1 MPPWESF
8 QGRETGEWKR
18 DICAFIRT
26 RRRRKEDK
34 PASFFGLVQKIFFC
48 VPLGL
53 LHNGDYATSYSR
65 NVSIPAAHQ
74 NTDFSRQGM
83 YVWIIW
89 PTIYLY
95 IFLVCW
101 SLVGSCNLVEVILW
115 VNDTCHFWSRGRK
128 TQRNPPRLNVAFS
141 NYFNVTSGFIVSSH
155 TNIIQWYFI

>member
-1 MPPWESF
+1 MKAGYLRLYSDTEAT
-8 QGRETGEWKR
+8 QGGQ
-18 DICAFIRT
+18 
-26 RRRRKEDK
+26 
-34 PASFFGLVQKIFFC
+34 ASFFFWIGPKNIFC
-48 VPLGL
+48 VPPGL

-83 YVWIIW
+83 YVWIIS
-89 PTIYLY
+89 PTIYLYIYLY

-115 VNDTCHFWSRGRK
+115 VNDTCHFWSCGRK

-155 TNIIQWYFI
+155 TNIIQ